1 LTNNF
6 LLSLATI
13 RDTTQANALLS
24 ALQNNYVVY
33 VKEGENSEGITG
45 LSYDGCNCRAS
56 STCII
61 PSFIDVS
68 RNSTLLFDMPNFY
81 KGCNVIESLLQST
94 LECFYNQQCID
105 GLKGQISSSSSV
117 SVTALNVSLPSVYF
131 MNSTI
136 GELLNNLM
144 IEQWNVSRIFENYY
158 NTCHPIKCTYTLETN
173 NNLIYIFTTLFGI
186 AGGLI
191 TALKFIV
198 PKLVKLMRK
207 KREQQQAFTGK
218 IKSKMISFTVF
229 DLLSVHEC
237 SSKIVAVVMK

>member
-1 LTNNF
+1 
-6 LLSLATI
+6 
-13 RDTTQANALLS
+13 
-24 ALQNNYVVY
+24 
-33 VKEGENSEGITG
+33 
-45 LSYDGCNCRAS
+45 
-56 STCII
+56 
-61 PSFIDVS
+61 
-68 RNSTLLFDMPNFY
+68 MPNFY
-81 KGCNVIESLLQST
+81 TGCNVIESLLQST

-136 GELLNNLM
+136 RELLHNLM
-144 IEQWNVSRIFENYY
+144 IEQWNVSPIFENYY
-158 NTCHPIKCTYTLETN
+158 NACHPIKCTYTLVTN

-207 KREQQQAFTGK
+207 KREQQQAVTGK

-229 DLLSVHEC
+229 DLLVVHEC
-237 SSKIVAVVMK
+237 SSKIVAVVRNWEEWFIINIALFWLQRRDTGNNGWYRSRSCIFEISPRFSILNMSWIFEWSIEL